1 MRRSYILASLAV
13 FMLLH
18 SPAQAQVSVADG
30 VIARIEAEGF
40 TVDEVKRSWL
50 GRIVIT
56 ASDQNELRE
65 VVLNRTSG
73 EVLRDQRFSKE
84 THGDERPALSANEPD
99 KRAQPSEPNAHSSP
113 KGAGK
118 SDGPKGNGK
127 SSGPKGGGGH
137 SGHGKN
143 GG

>member
-1 MRRSYILASLAV
+1 MMRRSHILASLAV

-50 GRIVIT
+50 GRIIIT

-84 THGDERPALSANEPD
+84 THGDERPAPPANEPD
-99 KRAQPSEPNAHSSP
+99 KRAQPSEPNAHSGP

-118 SDGPKGNGK
+118 SG
-127 SSGPKGGGGH
+127 GPKGGGGR
-137 SGHGKN
+137 GGPGKN